1 MNKPVIHSRRE
12 CRMKKKHRTVEV
24 IDFRYECA
32 AVPVG
37 GIENIYFAGCQVN
50 KSESRDLFPDIG

>member
-1 MNKPVIHSRRE
+1 MNKPIIHSGRG
-12 CRMKKKHRTVEV
+12 CRGEEKHRTVEV

-37 GIENIYFAGCQVN
+37 RIENIYFAGCRVN

>member
-1 MNKPVIHSRRE
+1 MNRPVIHSRRE
-12 CRMKKKHRTVEV
+12 CRMKKKAQNSGSYR
-24 IDFRYECA
+24 FECA